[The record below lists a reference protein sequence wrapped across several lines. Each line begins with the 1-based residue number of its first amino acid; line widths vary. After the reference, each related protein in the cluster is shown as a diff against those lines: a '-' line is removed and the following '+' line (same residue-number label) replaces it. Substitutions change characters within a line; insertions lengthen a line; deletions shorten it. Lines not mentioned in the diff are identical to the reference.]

1 MIEYNCNTETGRPC
15 LRGDA
20 QQFDDITML
29 CLKYMGKAIKTNKQ
43 GGNSMSIQHQTEETC
58 SGGRGRPL

>member
-1 MIEYNCNTETGRPC
+1 MDFHRQEGILLIEYNCNTETGRPC

-29 CLKYMGKAIKTNKQ
+29 CLDYFGPEQKERDSEA
-43 GGNSMSIQHQTEETC
+43 EDET
-58 SGGRGRPL
+58 RA

>member
-1 MIEYNCNTETGRPC
+1 MDFHRQEGILLIEYNCNTETGRPC

-29 CLKYMGKAIKTNKQ
+29 CLKYLGKSDQDK
-43 GGNSMSIQHQTEETC
+43 
-58 SGGRGRPL
+58 